1 MTAIARTPVLPEATR
16 VGALSAQLRRLRPR
30 SATAGLLKGFGTP
43 ALCRGAGL
51 YAGPAFESLV
61 RRKPRGGRDAVWLG
75 ASYGDLKIADG
86 SQMWLRGPE
95 AAHLID
101 GNRDDGRVRSR
112 SYEGL
117 A

>member
-1 MTAIARTPVLPEATR
+1 MLGERFIM
-16 VGALSAQLRRLRPR
+16 S
-30 SATAGLLKGFGTP
+30 GLLKGFGTP